1 MKCSLNSLSL
11 VLFILLLGIAQPAQ
25 SQEAAP
31 LVVMNLAAHPD
42 DEDGRTLTYY
52 RRAKNA
58 IAYSVIYTRG
68 EGGQNEIGPELYEDL
83 GAIRTDET
91 ERAARILGTQT
102 YFLNFKDFGYS
113 KKASEA
119 FSFWGGEDQV
129 TARLVYL
136 IRKLKPD
143 VLFTNHD
150 TLTVGPRVQHGQH
163 QAVGI
168 SAYNAFTLA
177 SDASYHPEQ
186 LEEPGVDLW
195 QPQRLFLRRWRGGE
209 EQHDVVVPVTAI
221 DEAAGKTYS
230 KIATEALAEHA
241 SQGMGMFATFRRM
254 QDNTY
259 FSLLHSA
266 TDAAIDST
274 DLAGNLSPNTAS
286 KPDVRYWLD
295 SQRLPKPPEG
305 FLLPNDEVVVAGQT
319 LKVRADASMF
329 DVPVHIT
336 LSGPID
342 TTFAVSGDDYVETE
356 VRVAGNASASIPKP
370 VYQYNRYL
378 STPPVV
384 YAVKDAETG
393 ALLAADY
400 LRLEVAPQV
409 VLTTIQDVVRLK
421 PGANTVDVLL
431 SQFDP
436 KADILNVQLAVTR
449 DDNRDV
455 VYQKPFTFAF
465 EASTILAEKLTF
477 NLPADIPDGNYTISI
492 TGLAEDATTTVQP
505 ATAFI
510 AGRIFSVAVAEG
522 LKVGVIESYDNT
534 LAQALGELDVDY
546 VLLDSTAL
554 ANNQLSGLHTILVD
568 IRAYLVRQDLRTYNQ
583 YLLDWV
589 ETGGQLVVN
598 YQKMFEWNE
607 GFPDPFNREAQNLGN
622 FPPYPLVLSRDR
634 ITTEDSPVS
643 VLEPGL
649 PLFHAPNV
657 IDASLWDGWVQER
670 GLYFPGEYD
679 TQYTELFE
687 MNDPGEG
694 PLRSSTL
701 VASYG
706 AGTYMYTALG
716 WYRQLKVYHPGVY
729 AFFANLISQPL
740 IEVQEEESP

>member
-1 MKCSLNSLSL
+1 M
-11 VLFILLLGIAQPAQ
+11 AQPAQ

-119 FSFWGGEDQV
+119 FAFWGGEDQV

-163 QAVGI
+163 QAVGL

-195 QPQRLFLRRWRGGE
+195 QPKRLFLRRWRGGQ
-209 EQHDVVVPVTAI
+209 EQHDAVVPVTAI
-221 DEAAGKTYS
+221 DEDAGKTYS

-266 TDAAIDST
+266 TDAPLDST
-274 DLAGNLSPNTAS
+274 DLAGNLAPNTAA

-329 DVPVHIT
+329 DVPVNIT

-342 TTFAVSGDDYVETE
+342 TTIAVTGNAYVETE
-356 VRVAGNASASIPKP
+356 VRVVAHAKASIPKP

-378 STPPVV
+378 SSPPVV
-384 YAVKDAETG
+384 YAVSDAATG
-393 ALLAADY
+393 ELLAADY
-400 LRLEVAPQV
+400 FRLEVAPQV
-409 VLTTIQDVVRLK
+409 VLTTIQDVIRLK
-421 PGANTVDVLL
+421 PGANKVDVLL

-436 KADILNVQLAVTR
+436 EADLLNVQLAVTR
-449 DDNRDV
+449 DANRDV
-455 VYQKPFTFAF
+455 VYQKPYTFSF
-465 EASTILAEKLTF
+465 EESTILAEKLSF
-477 NLPADIPDGNYTISI
+477 NLPADIEDGNYTISI
-492 TGLAEDATTTVQP
+492 TGLAEDAITEVQP

-510 AGRIFSVAVAEG
+510 AGRIFSVNVAEG

-534 LAQALGELDVDY
+534 LAQALGELEVDY
-546 VLLDSTAL
+546 VLLDSMAL
-554 ANNQLSGLHTILVD
+554 ANNQLSDLHTILVD
-568 IRAYLVRQDLRTYNQ
+568 IRAYLVREDLRTYNQ
-583 YLLDWV
+583 RLLDWT
-589 ETGGQLVVN
+589 EQGGQLVVN
-598 YQKMFEWNE
+598 YQKMFEWNA
-607 GFPDPFNREAQNLGN
+607 GFPDPFNREVENLGN

-634 ITTEDSPVS
+634 VTTEDSPVS
-643 VLEPGL
+643 VLEPSL
-649 PLFHAPNV
+649 PLFHQPNV

-679 TQYTELFE
+679 AQYTELFE

-701 VASYG
+701 VAPYG

-740 IEVQEEESP
+740 IEAQQEESP